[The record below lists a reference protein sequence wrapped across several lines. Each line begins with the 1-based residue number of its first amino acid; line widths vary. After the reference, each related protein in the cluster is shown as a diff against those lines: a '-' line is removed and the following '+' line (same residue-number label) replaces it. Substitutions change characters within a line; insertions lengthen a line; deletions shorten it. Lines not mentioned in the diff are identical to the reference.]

1 MINKPNTY
9 DTQTM
14 LSIHKELFNGNMR
27 DFTKE
32 EAEIYKIFLKNV
44 YKKTDVNI
52 FDIV

>member
-1 MINKPNTY
+1 MINKPDTY
-9 DTQTM
+9 DTQTV
-14 LSIHKELFNGNMR
+14 LSIPKELFNGNMR

-44 YKKTDVNI
+44 YKKTDANI

>member
-1 MINKPNTY
+1 MENKH
-9 DTQTM
+9 DRHDKQTM
-14 LSIHKELFNGNMR
+14 LSIPKELFNGNMR

-32 EAEIYKIFLKNV
+32 EAEIYKNFLKNV